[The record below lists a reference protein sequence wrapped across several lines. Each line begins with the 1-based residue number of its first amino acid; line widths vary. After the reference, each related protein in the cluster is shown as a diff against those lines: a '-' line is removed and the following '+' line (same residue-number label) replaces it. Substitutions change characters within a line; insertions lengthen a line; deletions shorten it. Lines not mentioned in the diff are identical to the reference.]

1 MLPEIVDAVGDKTTV
16 LFDSG
21 VRTGTDIIKALCL
34 GARAVLVGRPWV
46 YGLGIAGKAGAK
58 HVLQSMLA
66 VCILFFHGTI
76 GQNLPEYFGQHKP
89 LIATQKHSRSWQFTN
104 LRILGTLD
112 AKDVDLLRILNILL

>member
-46 YGLGIAGKAGAK
+46 YGLGMAGKAGAK
-58 HVLQSMLA
+58 HVLQSLLA
-66 VCILFFHGTI
+66 VCVLSFHRAI
-76 GQNLPEYFGQHKP
+76 DKISPEYVLSTQA
-89 LIATQKHSRSWQFTN
+89 LIITQKHSRSWQFTN
-104 LRILGTLD
+104 LRVLSWMR
-112 AKDVDLLRILNILL
+112 RI